1 MNAARWPVR
10 VLHEQ
15 LDSLLPG
22 LAVEVLPTI
31 DSSNTELLRR
41 ARRGALPPTLLIA
54 EEQTAGR
61 GRQGRAWY
69 SGAGDVLAVSLA
81 LPYAPRD
88 WSGLSLAVGVAVA
101 ESLQP
106 RLPAGAGAGA
116 APRLLLKWPN
126 DLWLDDG
133 RKLAG
138 ILIETTEI
146 ADGSGRRCVIV
157 GVGLNLQPPPD
168 GGLRTPA
175 ACLQDV
181 DARLDGP
188 SALLRYAAPLVRTLL
203 GFAEAGFA
211 PYQPR
216 FERRDYLKGRA
227 VQLSDGVQ
235 GTARGVDDGGA
246 LLVQTA
252 DGVQRI
258 TSAEVSVRPAPPA
271 ARRS

>member
-1 MNAARWPVR
+1 MSATHWPLR
-10 VLHEQ
+10 ELREQ
-15 LDSLLPG
+15 LTPLLPG
-22 LAVEVLPTI
+22 LIVEVLPTI
-31 DSSNTELLRR
+31 DSSNSELLRR
-41 ARRGALPPTLLIA
+41 ARKGALVPTLLIA

-88 WSGLSLAVGVAVA
+88 WSGLSLAVGLALA

-106 RLPAGAGAGA
+106 QVPGRPSDT
-116 APRLLLKWPN
+116 PRILLKWPN
-126 DLWLDDG
+126 DLWLADG

-146 ADGSGRRCVIV
+146 AGSGGARCVVV
-157 GVGLNLQPPPD
+157 GIGLNLWLPPEA
-168 GGLRTPA
+168 GLRAPA

-181 DARLDGP
+181 DADLDGP
-188 SALLRYAAPLVRTLL
+188 EALRRYALPLVRTLL

-211 PYQPR
+211 PFQTR
-216 FERRDYLKGRA
+216 FDRRDYLKDRA
-227 VQLSDGVQ
+227 VVLSSGEQ

-252 DGVQRI
+252 QGMRRI
-258 TSAEVSVRPAPPA
+258 TSAEVSVRPAPQEG
-271 ARRS
+271 